1 MIYIYQIIHNNNI
14 LCYGKTKNK
23 IRYINLIIYNK
34 SKRYNVLPSDLKIEY
49 VYESIDQDDIK
60 KKLKELKQSL
70 KKAVIKPKNSAIEII
85 VNPKEIT
92 I

>member
-60 KKLKELKQSL
+60 
-70 KKAVIKPKNSAIEII
+70 
-85 VNPKEIT
+85 
-92 I
+92 